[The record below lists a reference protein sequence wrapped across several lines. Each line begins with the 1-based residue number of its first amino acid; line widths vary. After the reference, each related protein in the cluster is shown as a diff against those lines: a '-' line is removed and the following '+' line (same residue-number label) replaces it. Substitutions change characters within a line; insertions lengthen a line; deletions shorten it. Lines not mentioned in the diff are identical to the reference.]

1 MKTVTD
7 ELREQ
12 KQVRSK
18 IFTDNSLPLQRN
30 RDQIDE
36 KLKKEMK
43 GVEIER
49 GRERQKNKNLE
60 ARMKKLEEEM
70 KKMKE
75 ESKVG

>member
-1 MKTVTD
+1 MTD

-30 RDQIDE
+30 HEQIGE

-43 GVEIER
+43 GVEVER
-49 GRERQKNKNLE
+49 DRERPMNKNLE